1 MTDKE
6 KLTSYGN
13 RLQKLKAKY
22 DAGNLSLSDKL
33 AMKNEL
39 DAIKKGYEKDFGLP
53 SSAKS
58 NYGFDIDAAINQAT
72 SIGTDIQTRIKK
84 TDTATKAPT
93 DPLATSKKETTAAK
107 PVAPTET
114 KSLKRKKIEN
124 GYVYRSDDG
133 GKTYIKGEK
142 ATADQIKEYDTH
154 KAKKQSE
161 PASATAPA
169 KSTSKPTTAKAGDTY
184 DTDEETK
191 RVQTAATNPEGYV
204 TQEQYDELERLYKAA
219 DKSSGGN
226 PNKKTPE
233 TLAFQ
238 KYYHSIPALKE
249 VAKQIISNE
258 KAITTKG
265 KTLPVGERYDITAN
279 EDSMFGPRTKK
290 YWQAVKKEEGKPAE
304 DKDITLADE
313 EDQEAEKEAIK
324 RNPPMAKR
332 TGQFAPWYLQ
342 DIIKTAGA
350 AADLGRIKRYLPW
363 QATPQVFLPEA
374 TFYDPT
380 RELAANT
387 EQANL
392 AMQAQQ
398 AFTNPQQLA
407 AASSVIQ
414 GQALKNA
421 ADVMGRYNNL
431 NVGLSNQLNQQRTE
445 IMNTASANKANLDTQ
460 LWDKYTV
467 ANQQFDNSKAMAR
480 QNLRQSFMDAITNR
494 AKAQALNTIY
504 PNYYTDPSRGGM
516 VDFNPDY
523 GPFVPTT
530 SSNDDVASKVKKL
543 MTDIP
548 GLTPDRALDY
558 FKSNKNADTDDTDNQ
573 GESYLRAAGIMS

>member
-39 DAIKKGYEKDFGLP
+39 DAIKESYEKDFGLP
-53 SSAKS
+53 SSAKGS
-58 NYGFDIDAAINQAT
+58 YGYDIDAAINQAT

-93 DPLATSKKETTAAK
+93 DPLATFKKETTATK
-107 PVAPTET
+107 PVASTET

-124 GYVYRSDDG
+124 GYIYRSDDG

-142 ATADQIKEYDTH
+142 ATADQIKEYDAH
-154 KAKKQSE
+154 KAKKESQ
-161 PASATAPA
+161 PASSTAPA
-169 KSTSKPTTAKAGDTY
+169 KSTSKPTTAKAGDIY
-184 DTDEETK
+184 DTEEEAK
-191 RVQTAATNPEGYV
+191 RVQTAATSPEGYV

-219 DKSSGGN
+219 EKSSGGN

-238 KYYHSIPALKE
+238 KYYHSIPALKD
-249 VAKQIISNE
+249 VARQIISSE

-279 EDSMFGPRTKK
+279 EDAMFGPRTKK
-290 YWQAVKKEEGKPAE
+290 YWKAVKKEKEKLAE

-313 EDQEAEKEAIK
+313 QDQEAEKEAIK
-324 RNPPMAKR
+324 RYPPMAKR

-421 ADVMGRYNNL
+421 ADIMGRYNNL
-431 NVGLSNQLNQQRTE
+431 NVGLSNQLNQQRAE

-460 LWDKYTV
+460 LWDKYTI

-558 FKSNKNADTDDTDNQ
+558 FKSNKNASSDDSDNQ
-573 GESYLRAAGIMS
+573 GESYLRAAGLMS